1 DHEQH
6 LHPKTEED
14 KKNVTRLQD
23 LVDKL
28 QLKVK
33 AYKRQAEEAEEQANT
48 HLSRYRKVQHEL
60 EEAQERA
67 DIAESQVNK
76 LRAKSRDAGKV
87 TKAHSCNLRHLML
100 DVLELYSAKLE
111 FICNMFKYFS
121 TKLLFSAFS
130 RVRMKNEEKI
140 PHLQASI

>member
-1 DHEQH
+1 MTYQ
-6 LHPKTEED
+6 TEED
-14 KKNVTRLQD
+14 KKNVHRLQD

-48 HLSRYRKVQHEL
+48 HLSRFRKVQHEL

-76 LRAKSRDAGKV
+76 LRAKSRDHGK
-87 TKAHSCNLRHLML
+87 S
-100 DVLELYSAKLE
+100 DSAE
-111 FICNMFKYFS
+111 
-121 TKLLFSAFS
+121 
-130 RVRMKNEEKI
+130 
-140 PHLQASI
+140 